1 MLKSKAAVKMPNFV
15 YKVFDPK
22 VDIIYA
28 AHVNGLTVKDI
39 AVREH
44 ADVAI
49 NLNYADDKK
58 GVPIGRLVVDGKTVI
73 YDIDKT
79 TNRDE
84 LYMLPDRSLHIGKHP
99 APVWAMQGTPRLLE
113 NGKEVIDAS
122 VKRDRTLPDVANRP
136 AIRSATGITATG
148 KLVIVKTQDVATL
161 KELAAIM
168 LKLGCVE
175 ALNGDGGGSS
185 YMYPIDNGWG
195 RKIGAALIVKKGVA
209 PVSKKKYVVDAGH
222 GPETAGKRCPD
233 DSMREFHFNSVVA
246 RCVRDGLLQYEDV
259 EVKFSHADDGSRDVP
274 LSERVKVAN
283 DWDADAFISIHANA
297 ASSVW
302 SAAHGIETFTC
313 DEPSAMSLKMAYA
326 VQEKLIAATGL
337 ADRGVKQEDFYVID
351 KTTMPAILVENGF
364 MSNMEEAS
372 LLKTDAYRRKCAG
385 AIVEGI
391 AEVFALKKKEVKPL
405 DTKIIPVNVVIN
417 GKEIADGHII
427 NGVTYAPVRAIAE
440 ELGVQIAWEQNT
452 KTVTITK

>member
-1 MLKSKAAVKMPNFV
+1 MPNYV

-22 VDIIYA
+22 IDNIYPVN
-28 AHVNGLTVKDI
+28 VNGLSVKDL

-49 NLNYADDKK
+49 NFNYADDKK
-58 GVPIGRLVVDGKTVI
+58 GVPIGRLIVDGKTVI

-84 LYMLPDRSLHIGKHP
+84 LYMLPDKSLHIGKHP
-99 APVWAMQGTPRLLE
+99 NPVWAMQGTPPLLK
-113 NGKEVIDAS
+113 NGKDVIDEGI
-122 VKRDRTLPDVANRP
+122 KRDRTLADVAKRP
-136 AIRSATGITATG
+136 AIRTAAGITADG
-148 KLVIVKTQDVATL
+148 KLVLVRTTDEVTL
-161 KELAAIM
+161 KELGAIM
-168 LKLGCVE
+168 FKLGCME

-185 YMYPIDNGWG
+185 YMYPHDNGWG
-195 RKIGAALIVKKGVA
+195 RKLGAALIVKKGVT
-209 PVSKKKYVVDAGH
+209 PVKKYIVDAGH

-246 RCVRDGLLQYEDV
+246 RYVRDGLLQYEDV

-274 LSERVKVAN
+274 LSERVKVAH
-283 DWDADAFISIHANA
+283 DWGADAFISIHANA

-302 SAAHGIETFTC
+302 SEASGIETFTST
-313 DEPSAMSLKMAYA
+313 EPSATSLKMAYA
-326 VQEKLIAATGL
+326 VQERLIKATGRK
-337 ADRGVKQEDFYVID
+337 DRGVKQEDFYVIA
-351 KTTMPAILVENGF
+351 KTEMPAILVENGF
-364 MSNMEEAS
+364 MSNQEEAA
-372 LLKTDAYRRKCAG
+372 LLKTDEYRKKCAA

-391 AEVFALKKKEVKPL
+391 AEVFALKRKEVKPL

-427 NGVTYAPVRAIAE
+427 NGVTYAPVRALAE
-440 ELGVQIAWEQNT
+440 EFGAKIAWDQAK
-452 KTVTITK
+452 KTVTVTK